1 LDLST
6 SQGELAKACVAE
18 RVSYLGLTLSDSHS
32 TQVEMILT
40 NFVVTLM
47 QTEGSTFY
55 RSDTVAQGK
64 QQEQV
69 TKGGKRKNENSKE
82 ERPKAKAKA
91 KKNKEEQTK
100 DDDKATAPDAGDDD
114 DAEDGSDA
122 LPW

>member
-1 LDLST
+1 M
-6 SQGELAKACVAE
+6 AKACVAE

-55 RSDTVAQGK
+55 RSETVAQGK

-69 TKGGKRKNENSKE
+69 TKGSKRKNENSKE
-82 ERPKAKAKA
+82 ERPKAKG
-91 KKNKEEQTK
+91 KKEQTK

>member
-1 LDLST
+1 M
-6 SQGELAKACVAE
+6 AE

-69 TKGGKRKNENSKE
+69 TKGSKRKSENSKA
-82 ERPKAKAKA
+82 ERPKAKG
-91 KKNKEEQTK
+91 KEAQTK
-100 DDDKATAPDAGDDD
+100 DDDTATAPDAGDDD

>member
-1 LDLST
+1 M
-6 SQGELAKACVAE
+6 AE

-69 TKGGKRKNENSKE
+69 TKGSKRKNENSKE
-82 ERPKAKAKA
+82 ERPKAKG
-91 KKNKEEQTK
+91 KKEQTK

-114 DAEDGSDA
+114 AEDGSDA

>member
-1 LDLST
+1 M
-6 SQGELAKACVAE
+6 AE

-69 TKGGKRKNENSKE
+69 TKGSKRKNENSKE
-82 ERPKAKAKA
+82 ERPKAKAKG
-91 KKNKEEQTK
+91 KSRPKTTTK
-100 DDDKATAPDAGDDD
+100 LRRLTQETTTTLRTVRTHFRGR
-114 DAEDGSDA
+114 
-122 LPW
+122 

>member
-1 LDLST
+1 M
-6 SQGELAKACVAE
+6 AE

-69 TKGGKRKNENSKE
+69 TKGSKRKNENSKE
-82 ERPKAKAKA
+82 ERPKAKG